1 MSYYTSLTGLRASQT
16 NLNVIANNI
25 ANADTG
31 GFKKSR
37 ASFSD
42 IVAVSIITDP
52 SLTTGIGTRVSA
64 IKQDFALGPI
74 EQTGSA
80 LDLAINGEGFFSTRS
95 TVSGKISFT
104 RTGSYSVDGAGFIA
118 NDLGERLQVFPV
130 DAAGAVDTASP
141 PQDAQI
147 PLTNAAGASLAGVSV
162 SLNGVVMASYADATN
177 SVIGGV
183 ALARFI
189 APQELRQLGAARW
202 APTAES
208 GTPEYG
214 QPTMAQFG
222 GLLSGSLERSNVDIA
237 EELVGLITAQRNF
250 QANAK
255 AIDTATQI
263 SQTIINL
270 RT

>member
-1 MSYYTSLTGLRASQT
+1 MSYYTSLTGLKASQT

-42 IVAVSIITDP
+42 IVAVSVITDP

-64 IKQDFALGPI
+64 IKQNFALGPI

-80 LDLAINGEGFFSTRS
+80 LDLAINGEGFFATRS
-95 TVSGKISFT
+95 VVSGKLSFT
-104 RTGSYSVDGAGFIA
+104 RTGSFNVDGTGYIT
-118 NDLGERLQVFPV
+118 NDMGERLQVFPL
-130 DAAGAVDTASP
+130 DATGAVDTAAA
-141 PQDAQI
+141 PQDAMI
-147 PLTNAAGASLAGVSV
+147 PLTNAAGASLAGVTV
-162 SLNGVVMASYADATN
+162 GLNGVVTASYGDASN
-177 SVIGGV
+177 VVIGGV
-183 ALARFI
+183 TLAKFV
-189 APQELRQLGAARW
+189 APQELRQLGSARW
-202 APTAES
+202 EPTAES

-214 QPTMAQFG
+214 QPTMSQFG

-237 EELVGLITAQRNF
+237 EELVSLITAQRNF